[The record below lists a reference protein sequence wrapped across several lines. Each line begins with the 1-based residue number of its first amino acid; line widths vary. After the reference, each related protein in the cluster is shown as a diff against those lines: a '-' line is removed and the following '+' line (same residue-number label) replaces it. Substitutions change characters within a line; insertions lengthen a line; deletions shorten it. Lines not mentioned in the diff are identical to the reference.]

1 MMSLVEDYGH
11 NKCEFEGYLS
21 KDAVHEESLCKSELF
36 QSKLIANSS
45 T

>member
-1 MMSLVEDYGH
+1 MMSLLEDYKH

-21 KDAVHEESLCKSELF
+21 ENAVHEEWLCKSELF
-36 QSKLIANSS
+36 QSKMIANSS